1 MARYLLNVSYSP
13 EGVRGIMKEGGT
25 SRRAF
30 IEDLIKKQ
38 GGTLEAFYFAFG
50 KDDVI
55 VIAEMPDN
63 KTMAALSMTASGSGA
78 VSIRTTVLLTPD
90 EIDDATQ
97 ISVAYR
103 PPGG

>member
-30 IEDLIKKQ
+30 IEDLINKQ

>member
-1 MARYLLNVSYSP
+1 MARYLWQVSYTA

-30 IEDLIKKQ
+30 VEGLVKEQ

-50 KDDVI
+50 KEDV
-55 VIAEMPDN
+55 VAIAELPDN
-63 KTMAALSMTASGSGA
+63 KTVAAISMAVGGSGA
-78 VSIRTTVLLTPD
+78 AHVRTTVLLTPD

-97 ISVAYR
+97 IPVAYR
-103 PPGG
+103 KPGG